1 LHLMALALAIAP
13 SPVASAAPAS
23 PSPAPAIATAK
34 PSVIATPQDT
44 KSLVL
49 PPAPDI
55 EPAFRGSDAPLP
67 PGGIA
72 GSDEPFVGL
81 ALEDAVNMA
90 LLRNTDLAIAQTN
103 RRIAGYQVVAV
114 QGAYDVRLQVEP
126 TYEVAVQPPTSPF
139 NTGPGGGPITQI
151 TAGATA
157 GFAGATTTGGN
168 YRIFTSAQRVD
179 NNNIFNG
186 YNPYYL
192 SSIGFT
198 FTQPLARNLAI
209 DDTRR
214 QLQISRIG
222 RDLSTDT
229 ALLEASNTVDN
240 VLNAYYNL
248 VAAWRNVTIQ
258 EDALRQA
265 KAQEESNSRLVRRG
279 AAAPVDVAESD
290 AQVQQFQSNVYSA
303 IANVSS
309 LQNQLK
315 ALVLGNP
322 GDPLWTA
329 NLVPT
334 SPVTT
339 IPVEPAVN
347 DLVVAAL
354 QNRPEVAQLRENIRE
369 ENVNLAYAKD
379 QTLPQIDLNAGV
391 TENGFAGAPQNLTN
405 TPLFSVLGQ
414 TISNINAL
422 VARANALDPSMPLIP
437 INAGLLNPAILP
449 GTIGTI
455 GQSYNT
461 AFHGDFPQYS
471 ISATLSFPLRNRTA
485 EADFAI
491 EKERR
496 RSLQTQEVALIERLQ
511 MEARNAVQD
520 YRSARSRLV
529 AATAGRKAAETVAAS
544 ELRKFKAGASTT
556 FLVLQRQVALANA
569 RGSELQAQTDLERA
583 LVELDRVSGNIL
595 SANHIDA
602 TTLGTGP
609 AGHVPDLTV
618 PAK

>member
-1 LHLMALALAIAP
+1 
-13 SPVASAAPAS
+13 
-23 PSPAPAIATAK
+23 
-34 PSVIATPQDT
+34 
-44 KSLVL
+44 
-49 PPAPDI
+49 
-55 EPAFRGSDAPLP
+55 
-67 PGGIA
+67 
-72 GSDEPFVGL
+72 
-81 ALEDAVNMA
+81 
-90 LLRNTDLAIAQTN
+90 
-103 RRIAGYQVVAV
+103 
-114 QGAYDVRLQVEP
+114 
-126 TYEVAVQPPTSPF
+126 
-139 NTGPGGGPITQI
+139 
-151 TAGATA
+151 
-157 GFAGATTTGGN
+157 
-168 YRIFTSAQRVD
+168 
-179 NNNIFNG
+179 
-186 YNPYYL
+186 L

-354 QNRPEVAQLRENIRE
+354 QSRPEVAQLRENIRE

-422 VARANALDPSMPLIP
+422 VARANALDPSMPLVP
-437 INAGLLNPAILP
+437 INAALLNPAILP

-461 AFHGDFPQYS
+461 AVHGDFPQYS

-485 EADFAI
+485 EADYAI

-496 RSLQTQEVALIERLQ
+496 QSLQTQEVALIERLQ

-609 AGHVPDLTV
+609 TGHVPDLTV

>member
-1 LHLMALALAIAP
+1 LYLMALALA
-13 SPVASAAPAS
+13 AS
-23 PSPAPAIATAK
+23 PTPLASPIPTAS

-49 PPAPDI
+49 PAAPDI
-55 EPAFRGSDAPLP
+55 EPTFRGSDAPLP

-72 GSDEPFVGL
+72 GVDEPFVGL
-81 ALEDAVNMA
+81 SLDDAVTMA
-90 LLRNTDLAIAQTN
+90 LLRNTDLSIAQSN

-114 QGAYDVRLQVEP
+114 EGAYDVRLQVQP
-126 TYEVAVQPPTSPF
+126 TYQVGVSAPTSPF
-139 NTGPGGGPITQI
+139 STGPGGGPITQI
-151 TAGATA
+151 AAGATG
-157 GFAGATTTGGN
+157 GFAGNTTTGGG
-168 YRIFTSAQRVD
+168 YRVFTSAQRVD
-179 NNNIFNG
+179 NNSLFDG

-192 SSIGFT
+192 TSIGFQ

-248 VAAWRNVTIQ
+248 VAAWKNVTIQ

-265 KAQEESNSRLVRRG
+265 KAQEESNARLVRHG

-290 AQVQQFQSNVYSA
+290 AQVQQFQSSVYSA

-315 ALVLGNP
+315 TLVLANP
-322 GDPLWTA
+322 ADPLWTA

-339 IPVEPAVN
+339 VIPEPAVN
-347 DLVVAAL
+347 DLVVSAL
-354 QNRPEVAQLRENIRE
+354 KNRPEVAQLRENIRE
-369 ENVNLAYAKD
+369 ENVELAYAKD
-379 QTLPQIDLNAGV
+379 QTRPQIDLNAGV
-391 TENGFAGAPQNLTN
+391 TEDGFAGAPENLAG
-405 TPLFSVLGQ
+405 TPLFSVLDQ
-414 TISNINAL
+414 TITNINAL
-422 VARANALDPSMPLIP
+422 VARANAADPAMPLLP
-437 INAGLLNPAILP
+437 INPSILATTPLAG
-449 GTIGTI
+449 TVGTI
-455 GQSYNT
+455 GQSYAT
-461 AFHGDFPQYS
+461 ALHGDFPQYS
-471 ISATLSFPLRNRTA
+471 ISATLSFPIRNRTA
-485 EADFAI
+485 EADYAI

-496 RSLQTQEVALIERLQ
+496 KTLQSQEVALIERLQ
-511 MEARNAVQD
+511 AEARNAVQD

-529 AATAGRKAAETVAAS
+529 AATAQRKAAEIVAAS

-569 RGSELQAQTDLERA
+569 RGSELQAQTDLERS
-583 LVELDRVSGNIL
+583 LVEIDRVSGNIL
-595 SANHIDA
+595 AANHIDPS
-602 TTLGTGP
+602 TLGTG
-609 AGHVPDLTV
+609 AASHVPDLTAT
-618 PAK
+618 AK

>member
-1 LHLMALALAIAP
+1 MALALA
-13 SPVASAAPAS
+13 AAPTPLAS
-23 PSPAPAIATAK
+23 PIPTAS
-34 PSVIATPQDT
+34 PSVIATPRDT

-55 EPAFRGSDAPLP
+55 EPTFRGSDAPLP

-72 GSDEPFVGL
+72 GVDEPFVGL
-81 ALEDAVNMA
+81 SLDDAVNMA
-90 LLRNTDLAIAQTN
+90 LLRNTDLAIAQSN

-114 QGAYDVRLQVEP
+114 QGAYDVRFE
-126 TYEVAVQPPTSPF
+126 VQPEYQVGVSAPTSPF
-139 NTGPGGGPITQI
+139 STGPDGSPITQI
-151 TAGATA
+151 TAGAMG
-157 GFAGATTTGGN
+157 GFAGNTTTGGN
-168 YRIFTSAQRVD
+168 YRVFTSAQRID
-179 NNNIFNG
+179 NNSLFDG

-192 SSIGFT
+192 TSIGFQ

-248 VAAWRNVTIQ
+248 VAAWKNVTIQ
-258 EDALRQA
+258 EDALLQA
-265 KAQEESNSRLVRRG
+265 KAQEESNARLVRRG

-290 AQVQQFQSNVYSA
+290 AQVQEFQSNVYSA

-315 ALVLGNP
+315 SLVLANP
-322 GDPLWTA
+322 ADPLWTA

-339 IPVEPAVN
+339 VPVEPAVN

-354 QNRPEVAQLRENIRE
+354 KNRPEVAQLRENIRE
-369 ENVNLAYAKD
+369 ENVELAYAKD
-379 QTLPQIDLNAGV
+379 QTRPQIDLNAGV
-391 TENGFAGAPQNLTN
+391 TEDGFAGAPENLSG
-405 TPLFSVLGQ
+405 TPLFSVLDQ
-414 TISNINAL
+414 TITNINAL
-422 VARANALDPSMPLIP
+422 VARANAADPAMPLLP
-437 INAGLLNPAILP
+437 INPSILATTPLAG
-449 GTIGTI
+449 TVGTI
-455 GQSYNT
+455 GQSYAT
-461 AFHGDFPQYS
+461 ALHGDFPQYS
-471 ISATLSFPLRNRTA
+471 ISATLSFPIRNRTA
-485 EADFAI
+485 EADYAI

-496 RSLQTQEVALIERLQ
+496 KTLQSQEVALIERLEA
-511 MEARNAVQD
+511 EARNAVQD

-529 AATAGRKAAETVAAS
+529 AATAQRRAAETVASS

-569 RGSELQAQTDLERA
+569 RGSELQAQTDLERS
-583 LVELDRVSGNIL
+583 LVEIDRVSGNIL
-595 SANHIDA
+595 AANHIDPS
-602 TTLGTGP
+602 TLGTGT
-609 AGHVPDLTV
+609 AGHVPDLTA